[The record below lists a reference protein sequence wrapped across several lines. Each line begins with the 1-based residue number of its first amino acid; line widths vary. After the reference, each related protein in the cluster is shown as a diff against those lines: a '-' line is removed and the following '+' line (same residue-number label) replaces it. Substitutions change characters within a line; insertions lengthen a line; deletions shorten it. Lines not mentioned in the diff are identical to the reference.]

1 MTPTSSPAP
10 LDARFV
16 LSNRSTPVTPTPR
29 RVRDAG
35 DVMRSP
41 ISAQE
46 FSAKK
51 VSRDDSIFKEYRA
64 CLKRATTLTTF
75 EWDAENLKGVLVPIP
90 YPLYETGDPV
100 EPLDLPVFL
109 ETHHWDRPSCFCA
122 MRGSPRK
129 TQLLTPTWRES
140 LSHGMMCLVCSES
153 ECSYFVNVSELLEK
167 YKAQVLSVKDADAT
181 EGDTET
187 SGGDILAEAAPKRRK
202 RDLRAGRPKAKGTV
216 ASHGIGSSSSHP
228 RPNDHPSVGIAS
240 TISNLLGRHGVLQ
253 EQFHSE
259 FRVCDYCRRI
269 VCNETSRI
277 DGHICIIEVED

>member
-1 MTPTSSPAP
+1 MGSEIVCTVIVLRSALLSDITLQARLPFRKRVVASYLSRSFIVNSFPNLVFGRFRHRPMFGHDKRVVVRSTVWLCLPFTEPCGRMTPTSSPAP

-90 YPLYETGDPV
+90 
-100 EPLDLPVFL
+100 
-109 ETHHWDRPSCFCA
+109 
-122 MRGSPRK
+122 
-129 TQLLTPTWRES
+129 
-140 LSHGMMCLVCSES
+140 
-153 ECSYFVNVSELLEK
+153 
-167 YKAQVLSVKDADAT
+167 
-181 EGDTET
+181 
-187 SGGDILAEAAPKRRK
+187 
-202 RDLRAGRPKAKGTV
+202 
-216 ASHGIGSSSSHP
+216 
-228 RPNDHPSVGIAS
+228 
-240 TISNLLGRHGVLQ
+240 
-253 EQFHSE
+253 
-259 FRVCDYCRRI
+259 
-269 VCNETSRI
+269 
-277 DGHICIIEVED
+277 